1 VNMRMQQDNNA
12 GDRSISRRGRKK
24 KGVIETLSC
33 LRNDRSKLT
42 KICQESSVDANNY
55 TPSVIEDEWNASDFS
70 VYDPS
75 NDDGNDKEE
84 ERDNPS
90 VTTATVR
97 GMDGTGVSNGSPNTA
112 SIAGHTMAVLEDEIT
127 MHTATFMTNEEEMKE
142 RRLSKKV
149 HNNKKQ
155 RQRGGNGDGDRN
167 SAAAGGGGEVRD
179 EFGRRLTTTTT
190 HCKNT
195 ESASSSSRR
204 YDCTMIKPRAVLLRR
219 TNVSNHSPSWA
230 PPDEARTGCG
240 GTVSDFSVYD
250 PLNKDVDE
258 NDQSPNDNNNNIG
271 DGVEVTNP
279 TNDTDKDN
287 STEASKCKFLFWC
300 LCVVLYDACSFLS
313 HSLTPSM
320 QAMTQ

>member
-1 VNMRMQQDNNA
+1 MRMQQDNNA

-112 SIAGHTMAVLEDEIT
+112 SIAGHIMAELEDEIT
-127 MHTATFMTNEEEMKE
+127 KRTATFMTNEEGMKE
-142 RRLSKKV
+142 RSRKKV
-149 HNNKKQ
+149 HSNKKQ

-167 SAAAGGGGEVRD
+167 SAAAGGVGEVRD

-204 YDCTMIKPRAVLLRR
+204 YDCTMINPRAVLLRR

-240 GTVSDFSVYD
+240 G
-250 PLNKDVDE
+250 NVDE
-258 NDQSPNDNNNNIG
+258 KDQSPNNNNIG
-271 DGVEVTNP
+271 DGVEVTYP
-279 TNDTDKDN
+279 TNDTDKDH

-300 LCVVLYDACSFLS
+300 LCVVI
-313 HSLTPSM
+313 
-320 QAMTQ
+320 